1 MSLAADRT
9 YQIALVEDNPGDV
22 YLIQEALREKGIQ
35 YNLELFQDA
44 EGIVQK
50 LSLDGDLGRTPDLI
64 LLDLNLP
71 KIEGLDVLRSLRSLP
86 GLNGVPIGILTSS
99 QSPQDQ
105 AKAEAAGANRYIQ
118 KPTSL
123 DDFLQEVGGAI
134 HELLRSSA

>member
-1 MSLAADRT
+1 MNPGRN
-9 YQIALVEDNPGDV
+9 YKIALVEDNPGDV
-22 YLIQEALREKGIQ
+22 YLIQEALRERGIA
-35 YNLELFQDA
+35 YSLELFQDA

-50 LSLDGDLGRTPDLI
+50 LSVDHANGHSPDLI

-86 GLNGVPIGILTSS
+86 GLDGVPIGILTSS

-123 DDFLQEVGGAI
+123 DDFLQEVGDAI
-134 HELLRSSA
+134 HDLLNLHKT

>member
-1 MSLAADRT
+1 MSLGRN

-22 YLIQEALREKGIQ
+22 YLIQEALREKGIP
-35 YNLELFQDA
+35 YSLELFQDA

-50 LSLDGDLGRTPDLI
+50 LSVDHDGGRTPDLI

-86 GLNGVPIGILTSS
+86 GLDRVPIGILTSS

-134 HELLRSSA
+134 HELLNPPQKA